1 MWSRLFLLF
10 ILSATSPA
18 LLSPSRL
25 AMQFEKPAD
34 NNLPDTI
41 YWSPDIRLHWVDF
54 RGDINHNSPYSAY
67 TSTIISLKYSFR
79 IQDKKVI
86 PDFQVHAMFN
96 CNKSWAR
103 KDLPDRLTDDLLQHE
118 QLHFD
123 LAELVARKLKKALLE
138 QDYTQKNY
146 EFKISAI
153 RKRIITDG
161 DRMQE
166 RYDIETGHGSNK
178 KEQQLWIAKVES
190 ELNRYSKW
198 R

>member
-1 MWSRLFLLF
+1 
-10 ILSATSPA
+10 
-18 LLSPSRL
+18 
-25 AMQFEKPAD
+25 MQFEKPAD
-34 NNLPDTI
+34 ENLPDTI
-41 YWSPDIRLHWVDF
+41 YWSPDLRLHWVDF
-54 RGDINHNSPYSAY
+54 RGEINYNSPYSAY

-79 IQDKKVI
+79 IRDKKVI
-86 PDFQVHAMFN
+86 PDFQVFAMFN

-103 KDLPDRLTDDLLQHE
+103 KDLPDRLTDELLQHE

-123 LAELVARKLKKALLE
+123 IAELVARKLKKALLE

-146 EFKISAI
+146 EFKINAI
-153 RKRIITDG
+153 RKRVISDG

-178 KEQQLWIAKVES
+178 KEQQLWISKVES
-190 ELNRYSKW
+190 ELSRYSKW